1 MSLVGVHTITKW
13 KQWQVINQEKQP
25 GRFLKSLKN
34 RIMIGLS
41 KIPKT
46 FVCGFTSLVLIP
58 PALNQEK
65 MVDSK

>member
-1 MSLVGVHTITKW
+1 METLASDQSKVDFS
-13 KQWQVINQEKQP
+13 INQDKQP
-25 GRFLKSLKN
+25 GRFLNSLKN

-41 KIPKT
+41 KIRKT
-46 FVCGFTSLVLIP
+46 FGCGFTSLVLIP